1 MHCLSIEFT
10 DQFNDNLAKVLQ
22 QIEKAKLA
30 AHEKLTRQVVF
41 NSGINFH
48 AHKDPDLSKK
58 EGINSFK
65 LQAHQVESKEMNLDP
80 EQIKQMKQKKD
91 EMMKLLERS

>member
-22 QIEKAKLA
+22 QIEKAKIA

-41 NSGINFH
+41 NSGVNFH
-48 AHKDPDLSKK
+48 DNKDPDIAKK
-58 EGINSFK
+58 DGINSFK
-65 LQAHQVESKEMNLDP
+65 L
-80 EQIKQMKQKKD
+80 
-91 EMMKLLERS
+91 